1 MPSGHDKMGEWGC
14 KGSNRLEKSR
24 QHRKKPGRGSSVSSV
39 FALLLFIGIKK
50 KKGK

>member
-1 MPSGHDKMGEWGC
+1 MTKWENMGC

-39 FALLLFIGIKK
+39 FALVLFKGIKK